1 MYVSKYIVYYVF
13 SFSSYYNYIFLDAS
27 VPFSTMMGVKNW
39 KWPLVPHQGLWKFS
53 FRGTENS
60 KEEEDWLVVSTPGE
74 MRVYKGTCLGI
85 LPDTHTHNTHRH
97 PYMHA
102 WEWDTGPLTCTWQHN
117 VHTQGRTETVSTR
130 GRTLF
135 FKYHNKPVFSL

>member
-60 KEEEDWLVVSTPGE
+60 KEEED
-74 MRVYKGTCLGI
+74 
-85 LPDTHTHNTHRH
+85 
-97 PYMHA
+97 
-102 WEWDTGPLTCTWQHN
+102 
-117 VHTQGRTETVSTR
+117 
-130 GRTLF
+130 
-135 FKYHNKPVFSL
+135 